1 MLGRRYLLVSVAL
14 VALMG
19 IFAVVSFNDNSAEV
33 ASAAEP
39 GSFDVAAALE
49 SAAGG
54 STVTLDGDATLLR
67 SVTIRPEIVLDDNG
81 FSLTIPAGIT
91 LKVEGTFVSTGNLII
106 EYRGVIAVSYGGL
119 ITVDGNT
126 AEIAG
131 SLEVYY
137 EGVANIGHNES
148 CILEMQWAGR
158 LLVEGTMNVGYETL
172 NSYVNLR
179 NGTITG
185 KLNISDGSVF
195 KIYETLTIGSAP
207 ALITD
212 QDSRTKITGV
222 VTLDSTA
229 GILVYGVSDFG
240 PANIK
245 FSSAKTVFTINGN
258 VYATEYKDLTGKR
271 TLTLPSTSNLR
282 DWTISEWKAGNTVVT
297 NDSNIQ
303 IGAYETVSGTS
314 AKRNYIISFI
324 EDKSIIWRVNGID
337 RGSSFEEQGAY
348 DAPFSVSIR
357 PAPGYTDQPVIF
369 VDGVPS
375 TAGVP
380 QITVTI
386 KGNTIFTTSNH
397 YVAPSESLV
406 PILLVILGVM
416 IVILALALAAL
427 IMKNKKKQAT

>member
-19 IFAVVSFNDNSAEV
+19 IFAVVSFNDNSAEA

-54 STVTLDGDATLLR
+54 STVTLDGDVILSKNAT
-67 SVTIRPEIVLDDNG
+67 VRPEIVLDDNG

-119 ITVDGNT
+119 ITIDGNT

-148 CILEMQWAGR
+148 CTLEMQWAGR
-158 LLVEGTMNVGYETL
+158 LLVEGTVNVGYETM

-179 NGTITG
+179 NGIVTG

-195 KIYETLTIGSAP
+195 KIFDAMTIGSAP

-212 QDSRTKITGV
+212 QKNSAEITGMI
-222 VTLDSTA
+222 TLDSTA
-229 GILVYGVSDFG
+229 GVLVYGVSDFG

-245 FSSAKTVFTINGN
+245 FSSTNTVFTIKGY

-271 TLTLPSTSNLR
+271 TLTFPSTSGLK
-282 DWTISEWKAGNTVVT
+282 DWVLTEWKAGDTVVT

-303 IGAYETVSGTS
+303 IGAYGTISGDVLT
-314 AKRNYIISFI
+314 RNYIISFI

-348 DAPFSVSIR
+348 GAPYSISIR
-357 PAPGYTDQPVIF
+357 PAPGYTDQPVIY

-375 TAGVP
+375 TAGVQ

-406 PILLVILGVM
+406 SILLAILGVM